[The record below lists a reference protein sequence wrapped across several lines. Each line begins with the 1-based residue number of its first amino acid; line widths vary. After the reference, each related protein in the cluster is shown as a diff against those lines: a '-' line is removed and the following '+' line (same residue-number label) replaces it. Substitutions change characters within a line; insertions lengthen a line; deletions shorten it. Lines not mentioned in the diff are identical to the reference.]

1 VRIRISVAAVAI
13 AMTVATMAVAQ
24 AGDANA
30 AKGKAETLCAG
41 CHGPDGISTN
51 PIWPN
56 LAGQKEQYL
65 AKALA
70 DYKAGKRTDPTMA
83 PLAKM
88 LGDDEIQNLAAYY
101 AGL

>member
-1 VRIRISVAAVAI
+1 
-13 AMTVATMAVAQ
+13 MTVATMAVAQ

-65 AKALA
+65 IKSMQEYRDSVRPDPNMRALA
-70 DYKAGKRTDPTMA
+70 QGLTD
-83 PLAKM
+83 K
-88 LGDDEIQNLAAYY
+88 EIEDLAAYY
-101 AGL
+101 AAL

>member
-1 VRIRISVAAVAI
+1 VRIGILMVAAAIALTNMSVA
-13 AMTVATMAVAQ
+13 T
-24 AGDANA
+24 AGDAA
-30 AKGKAETLCAG
+30 AAQTKAKTLCAS
-41 CHGPDGISTN
+41 CHGPDGVSSN
-51 PIWPN
+51 PLWPN

>member
-1 VRIRISVAAVAI
+1 MGILMVAAAIALTNMSVA
-13 AMTVATMAVAQ
+13 T
-24 AGDANA
+24 AGDAA
-30 AKGKAETLCAG
+30 AAETKAKTLCAS
-41 CHGPDGISTN
+41 CHGPDGVSAN
-51 PIWPN
+51 PLWPN
-56 LAGQKEQYL
+56 LAGQQEQYL